1 MVADLG
7 TASRADLLALIGAQ
21 QRLIGEVQA
30 VNEALRAANAELR
43 AANERLEARVRDLEA
58 KLEKGGPRGF
68 PGLKPEVGPPPPT
81 QPRKRRARGAGRTRL
96 APTRRV
102 VHAAEQCPG
111 CGAPLRG
118 GSVKRTREVIEVRP
132 GAVEVTEHAAVER
145 RCPGCGR
152 RVVPTL
158 DLDGRVTGKQ
168 RLGSGLASL
177 IVTLRE
183 EARLPVAT
191 IRRYLAT
198 VYRLELS
205 VGAVVAAGQ
214 RVAERGRPEVAR
226 IRARVRASPV
236 VQADETGWRQDG
248 RNGYVWTFSTPTERY
263 FAWGGRGKEMVDA
276 VLGEAFSGVLVS
288 DFYAAYD
295 HVRGGK
301 QRCWA
306 HLLRDIREL
315 RERHPADERLRTWG
329 EAVQRVYR
337 DATAFADAAP
347 ADARVRRRAAQ
358 QLEARLLGLCH
369 PYLGD
374 RAAPQRTLC
383 ARIARSIAELLTF
396 VREPGVPADN
406 NAAERSLRHLVTS
419 RKISGGTRSER
430 GTDTKMALSTL
441 FGTWQAQGL
450 NPLDACHALLASPQL

>member
-1 MVADLG
+1 VADLR

-21 QRLIGEVQA
+21 QRLIREVQA
-30 VNEALRAANAELR
+30 ANEALRAEHAELR
-43 AANERLEARVRDLEA
+43 ATNGRLEARVRDLEA

-68 PGLKPEVGPPPPT
+68 PGLKPEGRPPRPAR
-81 QPRKRRARGAGRTRL
+81 PRKRRARGYGRARL

-102 VHAAEQCPG
+102 AHAAEQCPD
-111 CGAPLRG
+111 CGAPLGG

-132 GAVEVTEHAAVER
+132 GTVEVTEHAVVER
-145 RCPGCGR
+145 GCPGCGR

-158 DLDGRVTGKQ
+158 ALGGQVAGKQ
-168 RLGSGLASL
+168 RLGPGLVSL

-183 EARLPVAT
+183 EARLPVGV
-191 IRRYLAT
+191 IRRYLET
-198 VYRLELS
+198 VHGLELS
-205 VGAVVAAGQ
+205 AGAVVAAGRQ
-214 RVAERGRPEVAR
+214 VAERGQAEVAR
-226 IRARVRASPV
+226 IRERVRASPV
-236 VQADETGWRQDG
+236 VHADETGWRQDG
-248 RNGYVWTFSTPTERY
+248 RNGYVWTFSTPRERY

-276 VLGEAFSGVLVS
+276 ALGDAFTGVLVS

-306 HLLRDIREL
+306 HLLRDVHEL
-315 RERHPADERLRTWG
+315 GERHPADARLRAWADAVHRIYQEAAAFAAAAAGAPARLRT
-329 EAVQRVYR
+329 
-337 DATAFADAAP
+337 
-347 ADARVRRRAAQ
+347 AQ
-358 QLEARLLGLCH
+358 QLEARLLGLCR

-374 RAAPQRTLC
+374 AAAPQRTLC
-383 ARIARSIAELLTF
+383 ARITKYVAELLTF

-441 FGTWQAQGL
+441 FGTWRARGL
-450 NPLDACHALLASPQL
+450 NPLDACRALLASPQL